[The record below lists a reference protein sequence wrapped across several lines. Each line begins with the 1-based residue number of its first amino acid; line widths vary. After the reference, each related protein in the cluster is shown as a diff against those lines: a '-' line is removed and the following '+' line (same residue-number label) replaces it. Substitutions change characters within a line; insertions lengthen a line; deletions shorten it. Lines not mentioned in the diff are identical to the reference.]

1 MSTLKNKLVD
11 KLGTVP
17 EQVGPNLYRYRESF
31 FFVSKCG
38 VIIRNTERTRNTLKL
53 SWSDSLEAFDWVS
66 AVLSANDPNAR
77 KLAAVVPLLYKDTL
91 LEVVSCGLGEETL
104 LAIGDVMDK
113 DYSIF
118 MTHNDGYY
126 RIQCHVTGD
135 EYVAGTPQGAV
146 DRAVLMRQ
154 AQQFLADFEK

>member
-17 EQVGPNLYRYRESF
+17 EQVGPNLYRHRESF
-31 FFVSKCG
+31 FLVSKCG
-38 VIIRNTERTRNTLKL
+38 VIVRNTERTKNSLKL

-91 LEVVSCGLGEETL
+91 LEVVSCGLGDETL

-118 MTHNDGYY
+118 MTHKDGYY